1 MPLPRTPP
9 ELTRLPPEDDLRRR
23 VKRELRKRVQGLR
36 KATPLDACR
45 ERSRGIVQSLG
56 DLAGIRSARSVAL
69 FWPIEEK
76 HEVDLRALDLALR
89 ERGARVAYPALERGA
104 SPDERTGRMTFHFV
118 DDPKELAE
126 RGCGFSEPPPGTP
139 ALASDLHELDV
150 VVVPALALDPGRPA
164 HRIRRRLLRPRARA
178 RPHPEGRRHLRL
190 PARERDTRDGWR
202 CRSRLDCDR
211 PPRAPGRAA
220 RRALRAVD
228 GGDAVG
234 APAGWLTDSGL
245 RARLAAGPAERADAV
260 HLVLVA
266 PQLEAVAR
274 GDLFLEPLDLA
285 APRTP

>member
-1 MPLPRTPP
+1 MPAASGRAASCRVSATWPASAPR
-9 ELTRLPPEDDLRRR
+9 
-23 VKRELRKRVQGLR
+23 G
-36 KATPLDACR
+36 A
-45 ERSRGIVQSLG
+45 SRCS
-56 DLAGIRSARSVAL
+56 R
-69 FWPIEEK
+69 PIEEK

-139 ALASDLHELDV
+139 ALASDLHERRGGR
-150 VVVPALALDPGRPA
+150 PRPRAQSGRPA

-190 PARERDTRDGWR
+190 PARERDTRDRWR
-202 CRSRLDCDR
+202 CRSRLDRDR

-228 GGDAVG
+228 GGMPSEPPRVADRQRSTRSTCRWPG
-234 APAGWLTDSGL
+234 RAGRCR
-245 RARLAAGPAERADAV
+245 RARACGYAARSRGSRRPCPGAAGSP
-260 HLVLVA
+260 
-266 PQLEAVAR
+266 
-274 GDLFLEPLDLA
+274 